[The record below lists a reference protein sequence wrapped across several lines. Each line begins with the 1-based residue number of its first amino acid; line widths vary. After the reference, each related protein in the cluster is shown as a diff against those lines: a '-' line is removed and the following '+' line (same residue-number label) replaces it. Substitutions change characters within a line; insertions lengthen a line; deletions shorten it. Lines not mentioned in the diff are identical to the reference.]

1 VPTPTLA
8 GKIALVTG
16 ASRGIGRAIAR
27 RLAADGAVVA
37 VHYRHDTSAAE
48 ETVADIESV
57 GGQGFPIAADLAE
70 PDAAQIL
77 FTRLE
82 SRLRADTGHPR
93 LDILV
98 NNASILDRGTVDD
111 LDVAAFDR
119 MVAVNTR
126 APLFLVQRALPLM
139 GHGGRI
145 INITSPVTRTAPP
158 QIAYVMSKAALDA
171 LTRTLAPVLGPRGLT
186 VTAVAPGLVATDM
199 MPELADPA
207 VRERAIAGSSLRR
220 LGEPLDVADVVA
232 FLASHDARAIT
243 GQVIDASGGLY
254 LRPVS

>member
-1 VPTPTLA
+1 VPTPTLT

-111 LDVAAFDR
+111 LDVAAFR
-119 MVAVNTR
+119 EVGVCGRTR
-126 APLFLVQRALPLM
+126 SVGVCRSGRWPSCARSRWPSRLHERRRATNR
-139 GHGGRI
+139 H
-145 INITSPVTRTAPP
+145 A
-158 QIAYVMSKAALDA
+158 
-171 LTRTLAPVLGPRGLT
+171 
-186 VTAVAPGLVATDM
+186 
-199 MPELADPA
+199 PA
-207 VRERAIAGSSLRR
+207 VPRPSATPNGNRSTSRRFGPVCRGSHRGIPSCT
-220 LGEPLDVADVVA
+220 
-232 FLASHDARAIT
+232 ARYI
-243 GQVIDASGGLY
+243 S
-254 LRPVS
+254 VSW